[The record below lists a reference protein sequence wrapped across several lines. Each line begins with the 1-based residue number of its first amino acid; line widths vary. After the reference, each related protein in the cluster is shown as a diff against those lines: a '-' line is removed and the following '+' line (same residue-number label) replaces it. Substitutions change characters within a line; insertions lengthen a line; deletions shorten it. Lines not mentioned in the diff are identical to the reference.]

1 MIKWILIVVLIAV
14 IMLIA
19 YSVSEQIKDKYD
31 FFNNLKLFLNQFK
44 INVSFRQ
51 EKINEFLQKNN
62 SKKQFKL
69 FIEEYSNFLK
79 TGELNLEKIK
89 VLDDDD
95 KDILQD
101 IVKNV
106 GKYDAKNEINQMDS
120 FLATVD
126 VKLVKANE
134 DKNKLCPMIIKLS
147 LLFSIGL
154 AILLI

>member
-1 MIKWILIVVLIAV
+1 MIKWILIVVLIVV

-79 TGELNLEKIK
+79 TGELDLEKIK

-147 LLFSIGL
+147 LLFAIGL

>member
-1 MIKWILIVVLIAV
+1 MIKWILIVVLIVV

-51 EKINEFLQKNN
+51 EKINELLQKNN

>member
-1 MIKWILIVVLIAV
+1 MIKWILIIILVVV

-31 FFNNLKLFLNQFK
+31 FFYNLKQFLNQFK

-51 EKINEFLQKNN
+51 EKINEFLEKNN

-69 FIEEYSNFLK
+69 FIDEYSNFLK

-89 VLDDDD
+89 VLEDDD

-101 IVKNV
+101 IVKNI
-106 GKYDAKNEINQMDS
+106 GKYDAKNEINQMEA
-120 FLATVD
+120 FLLTVD
-126 VKLVKANE
+126 AKLSKANE

-147 LLFSIGL
+147 LLFAIGL

>member
-1 MIKWILIVVLIAV
+1 MIKWILIIVLIVV

-79 TGELNLEKIK
+79 TGEINLEKIK
-89 VLDDDD
+89 VLEDDD

-147 LLFSIGL
+147 LLFAIGL

>member
-1 MIKWILIVVLIAV
+1 MIKWILIIVLIVV

-89 VLDDDD
+89 VLDVDD

-147 LLFSIGL
+147 LLFAIGL

>member
-1 MIKWILIVVLIAV
+1 MIKWILIIVLIVV

-147 LLFSIGL
+147 LLFAIGL

>member
-1 MIKWILIVVLIAV
+1 MIKWILIVVLIVV

-89 VLDDDD
+89 VLEDDD

-147 LLFSIGL
+147 LLFAIGL

>member
-1 MIKWILIVVLIAV
+1 MIKWILIIVLIAV
-14 IMLIA
+14 IMIIA

-62 SKKQFKL
+62 SKKQFKI
-69 FIEEYSNFLK
+69 FIDEYSKFLK
-79 TGELNLEKIK
+79 TSELNLEKIK
-89 VLDDDD
+89 VLEDDD
-95 KDILQD
+95 KEILQD
-101 IVKNV
+101 IVKNI
-106 GKYDAKNEINQMDS
+106 GKYDAKNEINQMNS

-126 VKLVKANE
+126 VKLSKANE
-134 DKNKLCPMIIKLS
+134 DKTRLCPMILKLS
-147 LLFSIGL
+147 LLFAIGL